1 MVIKTNR
8 INQKYLTGILNSN
21 LIAFWLKY
29 KGKMQGNNYQI
40 DKTPLENL
48 PLISPNVEVQE
59 KIEDLVK
66 SIISNTQKSLDYQE
80 LLDKAKM
87 ENNFD
92 REIILT
98 KETEL
103 IQTKLTTTTESEI
116 NNIIYELYDLT
127 DDEIAIVENS
137 IK

>member
-1 MVIKTNR
+1 MVIQTDR

-48 PLISPNVEVQE
+48 PLINPSIETQNEVAE
-59 KIEDLVK
+59 LINTIIE
-66 SIISNTQKSLDYQE
+66 NTQKKLDYQE
-80 LLDKAKM
+80 LLERAKG

-92 REIILT
+92 REIQLSKALKQLAIDL
-98 KETEL
+98 KQAEN
-103 IQTKLTTTTESEI
+103 KI
-116 NNIIYELYDLT
+116 NSIIYYLY
-127 DDEIAIVENS
+127 EIEPIEVATIEKS
-137 IK
+137 IN

>member
-1 MVIKTNR
+1 MVIKTDR

-48 PLISPNVEVQE
+48 PLINPSVEVQE
-59 KIEDLVK
+59 KIADLVK
-66 SIISNTQKSLDYQE
+66 SIISNTQKCSDYQE
-80 LLDKAKM
+80 LLDRTKT

-92 REIILT
+92 REIQLT
-98 KETEL
+98 KELE
-103 IQTKLTTTTESEI
+103 QLTGDLEKAESKI
-116 NNIIYELYDLT
+116 NTIIYELYDIEPT
-127 DDEIAIVENS
+127 EIATIEKN
-137 IK
+137 IN